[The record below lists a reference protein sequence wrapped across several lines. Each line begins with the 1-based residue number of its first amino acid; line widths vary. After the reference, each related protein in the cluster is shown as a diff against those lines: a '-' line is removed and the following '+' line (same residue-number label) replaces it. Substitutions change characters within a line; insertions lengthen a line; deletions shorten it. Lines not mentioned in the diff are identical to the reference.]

1 MTTALLMFHMLVTVA
16 LIGAITHQALSVLW
30 PVTTSGPRS
39 FFTNFRAV
47 RAGAYT
53 NAVIV
58 LYVIAVAAGALLYPD
73 YRVDVRTFLE
83 AMRLKAAN
91 GAFEVKEHY
100 AALGL
105 GMLPVYWLYW
115 RKTLMDHAGARRA
128 ITLILAFTVWWNFI
142 VGHLLNNIRGFGL

>member
-1 MTTALLMFHMLVTVA
+1 MTTTLLLFHMLVTVA
-16 LIGAITHQALSVLW
+16 LIGAITHQALAVWW
-30 PVTTSGPRS
+30 PVAGGPRS
-39 FFTNFRAV
+39 FFASFRAV

-58 LYVIAVAAGALLYPD
+58 LYVTAVIAGGLLYPD
-73 YRVDVRTFLE
+73 YRIDVRTFLE

-91 GAFEVKEHY
+91 GVFEVKEHY

-115 RKTLMDHAGARRA
+115 RKSLTDFAGTRKA
-128 ITLILAFTVWWNFI
+128 ITLVLGFIVWWNFI

>member
-1 MTTALLMFHMLVTVA
+1 MITTLLMFHMLVTVA
-16 LIGAITHQALSVLW
+16 LIGAITHQALAVWW
-30 PVTTSGPRS
+30 PVTAGPGS
-39 FFTNFRAV
+39 FFTSFRAV

-53 NAVIV
+53 NAVVV
-58 LYVIAVAAGALLYPD
+58 LYVLAVIAGALLYPD
-73 YRVDVRTFLE
+73 YRIDVRTFLE

-115 RKTLMDHAGARRA
+115 RKTLMEHVGARKA
-128 ITLILAFTVWWNFI
+128 ITLVLAFTVWWNFV
-142 VGHLLNNIRGFGL
+142 VGHVLNNIRGFGL

>member
-1 MTTALLMFHMLVTVA
+1 MMTALLLFHMLVTVA

-30 PVTTSGPRS
+30 PVTASGPRS
-39 FFTNFRAV
+39 FFGSFRAV

-58 LYVIAVAAGALLYPD
+58 LYVTAVVAGALLYPD
-73 YRVDVRTFLE
+73 YRLDVRTFLE

-91 GAFEVKEHY
+91 GAFEIKEHY

-115 RKTLMDHAGARRA
+115 RKALTDRAGTRKA
-128 ITLILAFTVWWNFI
+128 ITLMLALTVWWNFI

>member
-1 MTTALLMFHMLVTVA
+1 MITALLMFHMLVTVA
-16 LIGAITHQALSVLW
+16 LIGAITHQALAVWW
-30 PVTTSGPRS
+30 PVTAGPQS
-39 FFTNFRAV
+39 FFASFRAV

-58 LYVIAVAAGALLYPD
+58 LYVLAVIAGGLLYPD
-73 YRVDVRTFLE
+73 YRIDVRTFLE

-115 RKTLMDHAGARRA
+115 RKTLMEHAGARKA
-128 ITLILAFTVWWNFI
+128 ITLILAFTVWWNFV